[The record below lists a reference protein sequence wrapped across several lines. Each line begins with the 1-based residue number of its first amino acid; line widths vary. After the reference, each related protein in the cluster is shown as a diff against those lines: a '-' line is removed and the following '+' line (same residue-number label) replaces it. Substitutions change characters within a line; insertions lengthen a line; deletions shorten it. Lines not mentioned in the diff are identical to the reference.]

1 MSASAG
7 PPVHLPA
14 DCDVAIVGAGPVGLM
29 LANLLGAAGV
39 NVVVLERNDG
49 LVGLPRAI
57 AYDAETLRLFA
68 QIGLFDRIA
77 DGLVQAPEVVYL
89 NARGVKLMQIT
100 PPRSAY
106 GHSQL
111 GTFYQPHFER
121 VLLDGLARFTVRAL
135 FNCRVTAVAQDH
147 HGVNLQVETPAGP
160 QSLRAKFVV
169 GCDGGNSATR
179 GWIGSRLIGSTYA
192 ERWLVI
198 DARIDNHGVDNITFF
213 CDPRRP
219 TVRLPAVGS
228 RVRWEFMQLQGESP
242 EQLASDD
249 SIKRLLTPFVDFS
262 RVETERRVVYTF
274 HARVAD
280 RWRNGR
286 VLLAG
291 DAAHLM
297 PPFAGQGMN
306 GGMKDVANLA
316 WKLAAVLAGQAG
328 DEVLDTYEVERAHS
342 VRAMVNL
349 SRRLGAVIMPTN
361 RMIAGA
367 RDAVFALL
375 NLSGGFRSFVR
386 GGGMLPPPHI
396 SRSALTAARRDPVVG
411 QMLPQP
417 EVVGAGDQRPQDLCI
432 GCHQWLALGIGIDP
446 RAELSSRDRAI
457 LDALGAR
464 FLAINSAAGVMP
476 TQALRCRD
484 QTFLAWAK
492 SHKLRGL
499 LVRPDRFI
507 AQRLDL
513 RCDLTSLDPFAGLA
527 DKSRRA
533 AELQPKDHHDSRLA
547 AVS

>member
-7 PPVHLPA
+7 VHVLP

-29 LANLLGAAGV
+29 LANLLGIAGF
-39 NVVVLERNDG
+39 NVVVLEKNDG

-77 DGLVQAPEVVYL
+77 DGLVQDPEVVYL

-100 PPRSAY
+100 PPQSAY
-106 GHSQL
+106 GYSQL

-121 VLLDGLARFTVRAL
+121 VLLDGLARFTAVRAL
-135 FNCRVTAVAQDH
+135 FSCCVTAVAQDH
-147 HGVNLQVETPAGP
+147 HSINLQVETPAGA

-179 GWIGSRLIGSTYA
+179 CWIGSRLIGSTYA

-228 RVRWEFMQLQGESP
+228 RVRWEFMQLRGESP

-262 RVETERRVVYTF
+262 RVEVERRVVYTF

-286 VLLAG
+286 VFLAG

-349 SRRLGAVIMPTN
+349 SRRLGAVIMPTK
-361 RMIAGA
+361 RIIAGA
-367 RDAVFALL
+367 RDVAFALL
-375 NLSGGFRSFVR
+375 NLSGGFRSFVHR
-386 GGGMLPPPHI
+386 GGMLPPPHI

-411 QMLPQP
+411 RMLPQP
-417 EVVGAGDQRPQDLCI
+417 EVAGDQRSLDLCI

-464 FLAINSAAGVMP
+464 FLAINSAAVIMP
-476 TQALRCRD
+476 TQALRCHD

-492 SHKLRGL
+492 NHKLRGVL
-499 LVRPDRFI
+499 IRPDRFI

-513 RCDLTSLDPFAGLA
+513 RRDLTSLDPFAGLA
-527 DKSRRA
+527 GKSRPA
-533 AELQPKDHHDSRLA
+533 AELQPKDQHDSRLA
-547 AVS
+547 AAS